1 MEITIRKI
9 GNSKGVVIPTQLLE
23 QLNLNVG
30 DKADLTTKNGRLIIT
45 PKGKSK
51 YSLAEL
57 IAKCDQNA
65 AMPQELID
73 WEAAAPFGNER

>member
-9 GNSKGVVIPTQLLE
+9 GNSKGMVIPTQLLE
-23 QLNLNVG
+23 QLNLDVG
-30 DKADLTTKNGRLIIT
+30 DKADLTTKNDRLIIT
-45 PKGKSK
+45 PKGRSK

-57 IAKCDQNA
+57 VAKCDQNA

-73 WEAAAPFGNER
+73 WEAAIPFGNKR

>member
-30 DKADLTTKNGRLIIT
+30 DKADLTTENGRLIIT
-45 PKGKSK
+45 PKGRSK

-65 AMPQELID
+65 AMPKELID
-73 WEAAAPFGNER
+73 WEAATPFGSEC